1 MTPQGIQTRFAR
13 KIMAELAE
21 HSETARHTASSVLH
35 PARPAPLLHRKTDHA

>member
-21 HSETARHTASSVLH
+21 HSETARHTASSVL
-35 PARPAPLLHRKTDHA
+35 RPAPLLHRKTDHA